1 MDFLKII
8 EIFQEK
14 RKLFIRLRF
23 KIIESASKIS
33 KTIQF
38 FWKKKDVFLWIK
50 DLFLI
55 KKVTKY

>member
-38 FWKKKDVFLWIK
+38 FLKKKGCVFMNK
-50 DLFLI
+50 RLI
-55 KKVTKY
+55 LD